1 MKGRK
6 NMKIAI
12 PTRGT
17 EIDGHFGHCEA
28 FTIFTVDEKRQ
39 ITSEE
44 TLTPPAG
51 CGCKSNVIPEL
62 AGRGVSVML
71 AGNMGEGARHIL
83 EQNGIKVMRG
93 CSGNARDNVNKWLSG
108 SLTDSGAGCHH
119 HEGGPCGH
127 N

>member
-1 MKGRK
+1 
-6 NMKIAI
+6 MKIAL

-17 EIDGHFGHCEA
+17 EIDGHFGHCET

-39 ITSEE
+39 IASEE

-51 CGCKSNVIPEL
+51 CGCKSNIIPEL
-62 AGRGVSVML
+62 ADRGVSVML

-83 EQNGIKVMRG
+83 EQNGIKVLRG
-93 CSGNARDNVNKWLSG
+93 CSGDARDNVNKWLSG
-108 SLTDSGAGCHH
+108 SLNDSGAGCHH
-119 HEGGPCGH
+119 HEGDSCGH